1 MPLALPLLLCIA
13 SGFALVSL
21 GWSRRAPLTA
31 DLLLRGSLSIGYGLG
46 MFSVILFL
54 ARVYG
59 ITNLIAVDLTVF
71 AALLVS
77 FLLLRTRGTP
87 AISVPLTKQ
96 QFDAPQFDAPP
107 WLRRILTGAFAIALF
122 AAVYSLVMRARAHPH
137 GDGWDAFSIWN
148 LHARF
153 LFRAGLHW
161 RDGFSPLIPWSHPDY
176 PLLLPGAIAHFWTYL
191 GHDDPTVPAVI
202 GLCFTFSTV
211 GLLFSALS
219 IMRGRTVAMLGG
231 LTLLTTPFFIE
242 QGASQYA
249 DVPLSFFFLATIVL
263 LCLHDHDLHEHDLH
277 EHDSGNA
284 PAAPGLLVLA
294 GLAAGFSAWT
304 KNEGL
309 LFLCSILA
317 ARLLIL
323 IHHQTRRGDS
333 REPGRDNWIALALVL
348 AGAGPAFLLIAWFK
362 HSFAPPGD
370 LFSDP
375 AVTFH
380 KLLAPANYWAVVK
393 WYVKGFFRFGHWL
406 LLPGTLLLIGFYFAA
421 NKKERS
427 KPTAALRSAVLA
439 LALTLAG
446 YFAIYLISPYD
457 IYWHLH
463 FSLTR
468 LFLQLWP
475 SAIFLFFLS
484 YSCGAGPCGAGTLA
498 RVR

>member
-1 MPLALPLLLCIA
+1 MLLALPLLLCML

-21 GWSRRAPLTA
+21 GWSRCSLLSS
-31 DLLLRGSLSIGYGLG
+31 DLLLRALLSIGYGLG
-46 MFSVILFL
+46 IFSVIFSL

-59 ITNLIAVDLTVF
+59 TTNLIAIDLVVF
-71 AALLVS
+71 VLLLAS
-77 FLLLRTRGTP
+77 FLLLRTRGT
-87 AISVPLTKQ
+87 AAVTVPPTKQ
-96 QFDAPQFDAPP
+96 QFDAPPG
-107 WLRRILTGAFAIALF
+107 LHRILSGAFAIALCS
-122 AAVYSLVMRARAHPH
+122 ALYSLVMRARAHPH

-176 PLLLPGAIAHFWTYL
+176 PLLLPGAIAHFWTCL
-191 GHDDPTVPAVI
+191 GHDDPTVPAII
-202 GLCFTFSTV
+202 GLCFPVGTV

-219 IMRGRTVAMLGG
+219 IIRGRTVAMLGG

-249 DVPLSFFFLATIVL
+249 DVPLSFFFLATIAL
-263 LCLHDHDLHEHDLH
+263 LCLHDHDQHADDLH
-277 EHDSGNA
+277 DDVLHLADSVRA
-284 PAAPGLLVLA
+284 RRSSGLFVLA

-309 LFLCSILA
+309 LFLCALLA

-323 IHHQTRRGDS
+323 IRLRS
-333 REPGRDNWIALALVL
+333 RPDASPQSARNNWIALPLLL
-348 AGAGPAFLLIAWFK
+348 AGAAPALLLVAWFK

-375 AVTFH
+375 AISLH
-380 KLLAPANYWAVVK
+380 KLLTLASYGAVVN

-406 LLPGTLLLIGFYFAA
+406 LIPGTLLLIGFYFAA
-421 NKKERS
+421 NRKAADRKDVGR
-427 KPTAALRSAVLA
+427 PTPALRSAVLA

-463 FSLTR
+463 FSLHR

-475 SAIFLFFLS
+475 SAILLFFVS
-484 YSCGAGPCGAGTLA
+484 YPCGAGTLA